1 KGSGV
6 FSVDNPGI
14 PGGLAVPAEFGRL
27 WHRRA
32 PGRAMAFASAVIL
45 AAGDH
50 VVGLV
55 RIRIHG
61 VKLDVA
67 HRVVLTDPSAV
78 EPPLDP
84 NPAVV
89 RVVGASPVERKVK
102 VVGVSTSCRNHVPG
116 VSSKPAVGVARVA
129 VDLSGNPNPAVDVRF
144 ERQVAHQLVAQV
156 LSESSVG
163 PVCAAVRAPYDED
176 RKTARAGLGINECG
190 RDWTIGATTALRVRS
205 REKHTRQL
213 PTERWREPKIGNL
226 QPRLPGIL
234 TAPDAAV
241 RRSGVD
247 DSRQQDEPPG

>member
-1 KGSGV
+1 VLGLWNSAARAWTGIMAEARIARVERLIDETEIDTTSFDQKKRKKGSGV

-27 WHRRA
+27 MPRRGTGPA
-32 PGRAMAFASAVIL
+32 IALDSAVIL

-55 RIRIHG
+55 RIGIQGLKPDVRHCG
-61 VKLDVA
+61 VLPP
-67 HRVVLTDPSAV
+67 PSAV
-78 EPPLDP
+78 EPPLDQ

-190 RDWTIGATTALRVRS
+190 RDCTIRATPALRVTS
-205 REKHTRQL
+205 REEQ
-213 PTERWREPKIGNL
+213 E
-226 QPRLPGIL
+226 
-234 TAPDAAV
+234 
-241 RRSGVD
+241 
-247 DSRQQDEPPG
+247 